1 MPYRPGRGASSA
13 RTPSPARCASSSWL
27 RPDASLYRRS
37 STPKLPA
44 PKTRSSLKRPPSAGS
59 VAAKPPAWQSGRN
72 GRTLPIKVPEIVPVK
87 VPGSF
92 PARVAGYALQD
103 GHDLTARAST
113 GRRLYQEIGVRPA

>member
-1 MPYRPGRGASSA
+1 MTCGVLAQ
-13 RTPSPARCASSSWL
+13 WL
-27 RPDASLYRRS
+27 RDCAALEDVGDDPTKPSRGSLADM
-37 STPKLPA
+37 TEPLPV
-44 PKTRSSLKRPPSAGS
+44 KM
-59 VAAKPPAWQSGRN
+59 
-72 GRTLPIKVPEIVPVK
+72 PEKVPVK